1 MENIPDIQLEL
12 KRFYYLSK
20 VMCLAPY
27 SFFWDPVAREM
38 FINTNLSSNIAGF
51 VWTLFM
57 SIIMVI
63 GLIGG
68 IIRYKNIGNSNP
80 GVALNNS
87 FCFPMNFINALLS
100 FVVLFMNRFRFA
112 ELIKKLS
119 EIDDELYQITV
130 HSSAKHQNYFL
141 YSVCTVFTLLAMF
154 MCFDI
159 LEVEERRYFVY
170 CTLYRLAYLI
180 SLVLIIQFCHV
191 VRCIQQRLI
200 ILEREM
206 SSILENQTL
215 LPVTSMPTLTTV
227 ETVNKSGLSSVTR
240 LISEAENTVDTI
252 KDKHLSIPSKA
263 LLRRKSYQ
271 LHIIITSRK
280 VYSNIYDAT
289 QLINSVYGFLLL
301 LLFIRAAAGLVT
313 NVYHLVSVTLSGN
326 LFLEIENWG
335 SPAHIG
341 SLTTWNMIFLGTIIV
356 MTVTCQMTMLKSKKI
371 GDTIQKLLLQQSLRC
386 DMLKHLKLFSD
397 QVTKSQIQ
405 FSALCFFNVDMSLLC
420 TMLTSV
426 TTYIIVL
433 VQFK

>member
-1 MENIPDIQLEL
+1 
-12 KRFYYLSK
+12 
-20 VMCLAPY
+20 
-27 SFFWDPVAREM
+27 
-38 FINTNLSSNIAGF
+38 
-51 VWTLFM
+51 
-57 SIIMVI
+57 
-63 GLIGG
+63 
-68 IIRYKNIGNSNP
+68 
-80 GVALNNS
+80 
-87 FCFPMNFINALLS
+87 
-100 FVVLFMNRFRFA
+100 
-112 ELIKKLS
+112 
-119 EIDDELYQITV
+119 
-130 HSSAKHQNYFL
+130 
-141 YSVCTVFTLLAMF
+141 
-154 MCFDI
+154 
-159 LEVEERRYFVY
+159 
-170 CTLYRLAYLI
+170 
-180 SLVLIIQFCHV
+180 
-191 VRCIQQRLI
+191 
-200 ILEREM
+200 LEREM